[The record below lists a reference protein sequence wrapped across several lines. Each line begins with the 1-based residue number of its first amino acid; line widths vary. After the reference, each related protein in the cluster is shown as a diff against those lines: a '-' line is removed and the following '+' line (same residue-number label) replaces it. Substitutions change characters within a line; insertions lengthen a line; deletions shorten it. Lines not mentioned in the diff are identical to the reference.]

1 MFLCNLLKKLF
12 WVCFPLSFHFRPSRG
27 SLSLDAGSATD
38 LLVNVDSSWPVF
50 PTACKRQQY
59 VPFSFIVRARVN
71 TRKSLRTVSGT
82 DVFVEWNKK
91 ISFNNESHWE
101 NFVHASEK
109 TTWFRIQSD
118 LYTFWLDLGESGTQ
132 VSIVFE
138 WSVHDCFLYLVMD
151 GDLGSPP
158 FALNCSKSTILFIYF
173 SF

>member
-59 VPFSFIVRARVN
+59 VPFSFIMRARVN

-82 DVFVEWNKK
+82 DVFVE
-91 ISFNNESHWE
+91 
-101 NFVHASEK
+101 
-109 TTWFRIQSD
+109 
-118 LYTFWLDLGESGTQ
+118 
-132 VSIVFE
+132 
-138 WSVHDCFLYLVMD
+138 
-151 GDLGSPP
+151 
-158 FALNCSKSTILFIYF
+158 
-173 SF
+173 